1 MCKFLIIVELC
12 LNCVHVAAMAG
23 RQLLDPSIDSRHRAA
38 KLEESPGSLS
48 PLVTRVANANW
59 QIYPGW
65 VDR

>member
-1 MCKFLIIVELC
+1 MLKFVIIVELC

-23 RQLLDPSIDSRHRAA
+23 RSLLDPSLDSTHRAA

-48 PLVTRVANANW
+48 SLVTRVANANW
-59 QIYPGW
+59 QIHPGW